1 MLYFSCTYGV
11 LLFWYQRVAE
21 PFFYLY
27 LSPKAWVG
35 VPGATYFAACTL
47 AAVGPWHP
55 IGLKAPIRPND
66 FCVASG
72 RVVQDQAPASWSDQ
86 WNFWEGCHKNSLPKM
101 LLLLRFSFHTAW
113 IMTSLGVGFK
123 MLIADDCSVIGPHWS
138 SKSACT
144 SPRSFY
150 EYHLLLLMLEYHKCR
165 MASRFQ
171 SWHVQPKEEIA
182 YEKAATEVWPSHGV
196 LCVLGV
202 KWEDRMLAM
211 AINGKF

>member
-11 LLFWYQRVAE
+11 LLFWYQRVVE

-55 IGLKAPIRPND
+55 NWSQRPNSAKL
-66 FCVASG
+66 FLCRVGSG
-72 RVVQDQAPASWSDQ
+72 CAGSSPASWSDQ
-86 WNFWEGCHKNSLPKM
+86 WNFWEGCHTNSLPTM

-138 SKSACT
+138 SKSAST
-144 SPRSFY
+144 TSSSWYFSITGVRWPQGLNLDTSSPR
-150 EYHLLLLMLEYHKCR
+150 KR
-165 MASRFQ
+165 
-171 SWHVQPKEEIA
+171 
-182 YEKAATEVWPSHGV
+182 
-196 LCVLGV
+196 
-202 KWEDRMLAM
+202 
-211 AINGKF
+211 

>member
-1 MLYFSCTYGV
+1 MSWSSWCDILCGM
-11 LLFWYQRVAE
+11 
-21 PFFYLY
+21 YLGCCWA
-27 LSPKAWVG
+27 LTPNWSQ
-35 VPGATYFAACTL
+35 
-47 AAVGPWHP
+47 
-55 IGLKAPIRPND
+55 RPNSAKL
-66 FCVASG
+66 FLCRVGSG
-72 RVVQDQAPASWSDQ
+72 CAGSSPASWSDQ
-86 WNFWEGCHKNSLPKM
+86 WNFWEGCHTNSLPTM

-123 MLIADDCSVIGPHWS
+123 MLIADDCSVIGPHS

-144 SPRSFY
+144 SPPSFY

-196 LCVLGV
+196 LCVLSV
-202 KWEDRMLAM
+202 KWEDKTLAM
-211 AINGKF
+211 AINGYLYFVWHV